1 MKLLSFS
8 NRVVKEIV
16 RDPLN
21 LAFGIGFPVILL
33 LLLSAIQ
40 ANVPVDLFEISRLA
54 PGICVFGLSFMTL
67 FSALLV
73 SKDRESALLQRL
85 YTTPL
90 TAADFILGYIIPM
103 LPMALVQCAVC
114 FAVSLALGLE
124 LSIKIL
130 YSIISIIPAALFFIS
145 LGLLCGSVMNSKQVG
160 GICGAL
166 LTNLTAWLSGAW
178 FDLELVGGAFK
189 AVADVLPYAHAV
201 ELQRAVL
208 AGNFDGIVPHLYWV
222 IGYAIVATLGAVLL
236 FLRQMKR
243 N

>member
-8 NRVVKEIV
+8 NRVVKETV

-40 ANVPVDLFEISRLA
+40 TNVPVDLFEISRLA

-114 FAVSLALGLE
+114 FAASLALGLE

-166 LTNLTAWLSGAW
+166 LTNLAAWLSGAW

-208 AGNFDGIVPHLYWV
+208 AGNFDGIVPHLHWV
-222 IGYAIVATLGAVLL
+222 IGYAIVATFGAVIL

>member
-8 NRVVKEIV
+8 NRVVKETV

-73 SKDRESALLQRL
+73 SKDRESALL
-85 YTTPL
+85 
-90 TAADFILGYIIPM
+90 
-103 LPMALVQCAVC
+103 PMALVQCAVC
-114 FAVSLALGLE
+114 FAASLALGLE

-166 LTNLTAWLSGAW
+166 LTNLAAWLSGAW

-222 IGYAIVATLGAVLL
+222 IGYAIVATLGAVIL

>member
-1 MKLLSFS
+1 MKRDKIILSFL
-8 NRVVKEIV
+8 IGT
-16 RDPLN
+16 
-21 LAFGIGFPVILL
+21 AFSLCQKDVFMNKIQIPEGYAPVLDEYDTQR
-33 LLLSAIQ
+33 AI
-40 ANVPVDLFEISRLA
+40 A
-54 PGICVFGLSFMTL
+54 
-67 FSALLV
+67 
-73 SKDRESALLQRL
+73 
-85 YTTPL
+85 
-90 TAADFILGYIIPM
+90 YIK
-103 LPMALVQCAVC
+103 QTFQNE
-114 FAVSLALGLE
+114 FA
-124 LSIKIL
+124 
-130 YSIISIIPAALFFIS
+130 AALFFIS

-166 LTNLTAWLSGAW
+166 LTNLAAWLSGAW

-222 IGYAIVATLGAVLL
+222 IGYAIVATLGAVIL